1 MIFSSCKSPA
11 DRWTEIPH
19 HHVLQGHT
27 KIDEGAFGEI
37 DKAYCKG
44 KTVVVKTVLDGK
56 GKRIAQVLRETL
68 LELSIGAQAPLQPP
82 FPSDI
87 HQPCPPIALP

>member
-1 MIFSSCKSPA
+1 M
-11 DRWTEIPH
+11 
-19 HHVLQGHT
+19 QGHT

-37 DKAYCKG
+37 DKAHYKG

-68 LELSIGAQAPLQPP
+68 LELSIGA
-82 FPSDI
+82 
-87 HQPCPPIALP
+87 

>member
-1 MIFSSCKSPA
+1 M
-11 DRWTEIPH
+11 
-19 HHVLQGHT
+19 QGHT

-37 DKAYCKG
+37 DKAHYKG

-68 LELSIGAQAPLQPP
+68 LELSIGAQTLLQPP
-82 FPSDI
+82 FPNNI
-87 HQPCPPIALP
+87 HPTHLAPPWPFRS